1 MSALAYYVVVCSDA
15 RARHLKRDGG
25 DLIGYTLDDKCVV
38 VVAGNGARPADSAY
52 SATERGDAE
61 RFGRAMYC
69 FDE

>member
-1 MSALAYYVVVCSDA
+1 VSAAAYYVVVCSDA

-38 VVAGNGARPADSAY
+38 VVAGNGARPNDAAY
-52 SATERGDAE
+52 SASEREDAE

-69 FDE
+69 YD